1 MNTHLKQAEKREE
14 KREGK
19 REEKRE
25 ERRED
30 RGGGRREEGEM
41 FPPSILKC
49 VLYIPYIQLGDSK
62 GQSRNFSTSNIKN
75 K

>member
-30 RGGGRREEGEM
+30 RGGGRRERCSLLVYSSVYYTSLG
-41 FPPSILKC
+41 
-49 VLYIPYIQLGDSK
+49 YIQLGDSK